1 MLKDDHSMKEAEAR
15 AGEALRRLL
24 ERIPSL
30 QIESIETEAVSG
42 DWEPDLVARLFVDGR
57 RHLLICE
64 YKSNGQPRYARSAL
78 LELRNYIAE
87 RAPEAT
93 PVFIAP
99 YISPAVRRL
108 CEEKDVS
115 YLDLEGNARIAFGG
129 VFIERMV
136 TDKPVAEQREL
147 KSLFRA
153 KSAQVLRVMLRE
165 PGRAW
170 RVTELSEMS
179 GVSLGHVSN
188 VRTGLINREWARASD
203 DGLVLSQPN
212 ALLDAWRDSYTAP
225 SGEHLRFYTP
235 LHGSMFEDAAQVLR
249 VMLREP
255 GRAWRVTE
263 LSEMSGVSLGH
274 VSNVRTGL
282 INREWARASDDGLV
296 LSQPNA
302 LLDAWR
308 DSYTAPS
315 GEHLRFYT
323 PLHGSMFEDAARTAL
338 RADDSPRHAAFAS
351 FSAAQWIS
359 PYGRTGTHYFFTDSD
374 GLRKLQA
381 ALKLAPAAKGEN
393 VVITVPKDTGLLADT
408 IEPAPG
414 AVCTSLVQTYLDL
427 SIAGERG
434 AEAADHL
441 RREKLSWPR

>member
-1 MLKDDHSMKEAEAR
+1 MLKNYHSMKEAEAR

-42 DWEPDLVARLFVDGR
+42 DWEPDLIARLFVDGR

-115 YLDLEGNARIAFGG
+115 YLDLEGNARIAFSG

-136 TDKPVAEQREL
+136 TDKPVAEKREL
-147 KSLFRA
+147 KPLFRP

-203 DGLVLSQPN
+203 DGLVLSQP
-212 ALLDAWRDSYTAP
+212 D
-225 SGEHLRFYTP
+225 
-235 LHGSMFEDAAQVLR
+235 
-249 VMLREP
+249 
-255 GRAWRVTE
+255 
-263 LSEMSGVSLGH
+263 
-274 VSNVRTGL
+274 
-282 INREWARASDDGLV
+282 
-296 LSQPNA
+296 A